1 MSIVQKMVE
10 TLELV
15 GDRYVEHMFV
25 QQNSVVPM
33 YVQLKV
39 VLCMGAQQ
47 TYCRRDSMYL
57 GNVYATP
64 SELNQANCPVDFC
77 KQLFCLT
84 FVPPD
89 CPPNDG
95 CGEQTCSRY
104 VCSVH

>member
-1 MSIVQKMVE
+1 
-10 TLELV
+10 
-15 GDRYVEHMFV
+15 
-25 QQNSVVPM
+25 
-33 YVQLKV
+33 
-39 VLCMGAQQ
+39 
-47 TYCRRDSMYL
+47 MYL